1 MKSCKKGYYYC
12 NTEQKCKP
20 IPDGFT
26 VKDDGFLVKEDKQ
39 IKKIVKQLRKSVKS
53 HAKQADTLEKKISE
67 SKKDHEPEMIRN
79 QLKTAGRASKRIEK
93 HSRKKDNFKA
103 WVQSKITKAS
113 DYLDTA
119 ADYLDSKEVDEAAN
133 PAQQAAIAIDMKKK
147 GKKPKNM
154 SEEGLRAWFGKS
166 SGTTKSGRK
175 VKGWVQVG
183 GKYDGKPCARQPGQT
198 STPKCVSSAKRR
210 SMSDKERDSAA
221 RRKRAA
227 DPNQPQKSGAAAPTM
242 VSTDPKKK
250 MKESYGG
257 KGVSRKA
264 RLQSIHPP
272 TAQAAIKNI
281 PSETDRGSGNKAK
294 RRAGLPVE
302 KKSPTYKSYVM
313 NKEEYKT
320 LDLRLEVPKNQ
331 SDFKK
336 GLMFRESLET
346 NGGMLFVFD
355 RVAQQSF
362 HMTETTIPL
371 DIAFVK
377 EDGIIESIKPLEPR
391 DNNPVY
397 SDGAIELAI
406 EVNRGWFAENNI
418 EVGDELVVEYIVE
431 DPKEKYR
438 SETGTIYDILSEVK
452 DKKGKGSGKKD
463 ACYHKVKSRYSVWPS
478 AYASGALVK
487 CRKVGAANW
496 GNKSEGLEIANSK
509 GQIIADVTD
518 IIGPNNLQPITN
530 ENGVWKGTQ
539 QVTEKHDIPK
549 NVKKIAKELD
559 KAVAL
564 HASQAKRLRAA
575 GVSEAKVDDKFA
587 FGTTQARNKRM
598 LGKKGSTEPQG
609 YFGQK
614 PSEAAQLAAQRRK
627 DHEAKRGV
635 KTKGISEENLDE
647 LSKGTLGNYVRKA
660 TSDLRGQS
668 TVQGAET
675 YAGKSFDIKGKY
687 KPGKIADKR
696 QKGIGKAID
705 RLAKEE
711 VELDEKCWKG
721 YEKKGMKTMFGKR
734 YPNCVKKKARSESY
748 DWREE
753 VLNDLEKIEEGK
765 IGAAIGGGS
774 GAAIGGTAG
783 AAAGRAAG
791 GAIGGAIGKASGIPL
806 GGTVGKA
813 LGSTAGH
820 VAGSIAGRATGG
832 GAGAAAGKATQ
843 QKLQGKKV
851 KGLKKAAKGGAI
863 GGVIGGAIG
872 GGAGAALR
880 AHNELEGEQ
889 LNEYSGVAKQVI
901 RQGIKVGGKTGG
913 RAAQGALGGALKG
926 GRNALKKSG
935 RGEKIGRIAGGAI
948 GGVAGGAAGAP
959 LGGLGSVATGA
970 AGAEVGERIGARVG
984 KHFDNKKKKE
994 LPTTKEDYSDWRS
1007 ELNEDDMK
1015 GMSVKSG
1022 HKRPTK
1028 SGAGMTQ
1035 KGVEAYRRRN
1045 PGSKL
1050 KTAVT
1055 TKPSK
1060 LKKGSKAANRRKSY
1074 CARSAGQMKKFPKA
1088 AKDPNSRLR
1097 QARRRWNC

>member
-12 NTEQKCKP
+12 NTEKKCMP
-20 IPDGFT
+20 IPDGHT
-26 VKDDGFLVKEDKQ
+26 VRDDGFLMKE
-39 IKKIVKQLRKSVKS
+39 
-53 HAKQADTLEKKISE
+53 AKDG
-67 SKKDHEPEMIRN
+67 DHEPEMIRN

-93 HSRKKDNFKA
+93 HSRNKKNFKA

-119 ADYLDSKEVDEAAN
+119 ADYLDSKEVEEAAN

-183 GKYDGKPCARQPGQT
+183 GKYDGKPCARQPGQKT
-198 STPKCVSSAKRR
+198 TPKCTSSSKRA
-210 SMSDKERDSAA
+210 SMSDKERDSAR
-221 RRKRAA
+221 RRKVAK

-250 MKESYGG
+250 MKEEFTTLP
-257 KGVSRKA
+257 
-264 RLQSIHPP
+264 LQLE
-272 TAQAAIKNI
+272 I
-281 PSETDRGSGNKAK
+281 P
-294 RRAGLPVE
+294 
-302 KKSPTYKSYVM
+302 
-313 NKEEYKT
+313 KT
-320 LDLRLEVPKNQ
+320 K
-331 SDFKK
+331 SDFTK
-336 GLMFRESLET
+336 GLMFRESLEA
-346 NGGMLFVFD
+346 NSGMLFVFD
-355 RVAQQSF
+355 RIAQQSF

-371 DIAFVK
+371 DIAFIK
-377 EDGIIESIKPLEPR
+377 ENGIIESIKPLEPK
-391 DNNPVY
+391 DSNPVY
-397 SDGAIELAI
+397 SEGAIELAI

-438 SETGTIYDILSEVK
+438 SETGTIFDIINEVK

-496 GNKSEGLEIANSK
+496 GNKSEGLEIENSK
-509 GQIIADVTD
+509 GQVIADVVD
-518 IIGPNNLQPITN
+518 IIGPDNLQPITN
-530 ENGVWKGTQ
+530 DNGVWKGTQ
-539 QVTEKHDIPK
+539 QVTEKHDTPK

-559 KAVAL
+559 KAVEM
-564 HASQAKRLRAA
+564 HKSQAKRLRKA
-575 GVSEAKVDDKFA
+575 
-587 FGTTQARNKRM
+587 
-598 LGKKGSTEPQG
+598 
-609 YFGQK
+609 
-614 PSEAAQLAAQRRK
+614 
-627 DHEAKRGV
+627 
-635 KTKGISEENLDE
+635 GISEENLDE

-753 VLNDLEKIEEGK
+753 VLSDIENIEEAKIEKKEEVVVKTKEVTEEKSNWKDEIGYEGK
-765 IGAAIGGGS
+765 DDSKKSIDEAKSAAWQRKEGKSESGGLNAKGVAS
-774 GAAIGGTAG
+774 Y
-783 AAAGRAAG
+783 RAA
-791 GAIGGAIGKASGIPL
+791 
-806 GGTVGKA
+806 
-813 LGSTAGH
+813 
-820 VAGSIAGRATGG
+820 
-832 GAGAAAGKATQ
+832 
-843 QKLQGKKV
+843 
-851 KGLKKAAKGGAI
+851 
-863 GGVIGGAIG
+863 
-872 GGAGAALR
+872 
-880 AHNELEGEQ
+880 
-889 LNEYSGVAKQVI
+889 
-901 RQGIKVGGKTGG
+901 
-913 RAAQGALGGALKG
+913 
-926 GRNALKKSG
+926 
-935 RGEKIGRIAGGAI
+935 
-948 GGVAGGAAGAP
+948 
-959 LGGLGSVATGA
+959 
-970 AGAEVGERIGARVG
+970 
-984 KHFDNKKKKE
+984 
-994 LPTTKEDYSDWRS
+994 
-1007 ELNEDDMK
+1007 
-1015 GMSVKSG
+1015 
-1022 HKRPTK
+1022 
-1028 SGAGMTQ
+1028 
-1035 KGVEAYRRRN
+1035 N

-1060 LKKGSKAANRRKSY
+1060 LKKGSKASKRRKSF
-1074 CARSAGQMKKFPKA
+1074 CARMKGMKKRLTS
-1088 AKDPNSRLR
+1088 AKTARDPDSRINKSLR
-1097 QARRRWNC
+1097 KWNC